1 MVPEHGLTPEQL
13 VSIRPALESIRDEMT
28 LDESQSPAFFRLPQ
42 QQLTAYATIREA
54 SELGRVFRA
63 ANGLHDRIDAVVVIA
78 SGSSFFGTHAFFRA
92 CCDPYHNELTR
103 ASRGSKP
110 RMYFIGNSFDNDD
123 TAALLSRLAEGG
135 YNDTQV
141 EKRWA
146 IIVIDPVGDTPETS
160 AAFQQMV
167 AALERRLGDQASS
180 LLKDLVL
187 PIVSDSSS
195 IDDEIARIRCTEIFR
210 VAASDDERF
219 NVLSPVGLLTVAMLG
234 LDCMKLLAGAASIN
248 EHFKT
253 SRFAD
258 NVVLNYVAANH
269 LLGQHHGKR
278 VRVTSV
284 WSPSLEAL
292 SQWHGQ
298 LVTSV
303 LAHLDITPV
312 TMVNT
317 RDLAGR
323 HQQHLIGANDKVF
336 NNLFVSSC
344 RQDTLTAKLPPK
356 QPGASAVTF
365 LDIMRSALQRT
376 SDELSDHSRPSTNLV
391 IPRIDMF
398 ELGELFQMLMIAT
411 YVENRLGER
420 NLFERNLLNVS

>member
-13 VSIRPALESIRDEMT
+13 ASIRPALESIRDEMT
-28 LDESQSPAFFRLPQ
+28 LDETQSPAFFRVPQ
-42 QQLTAYATIREA
+42 EQLTAYATIREA

-78 SGSSFFGTHAFFRA
+78 RGSSFFGTHAFFRA

-110 RMYFIGNSFDNDD
+110 RMYFIGNNFDNDD

-146 IIVIDPVGDTPETS
+146 IIVIDPAGDTPETT
-160 AAFQQMV
+160 AAFQHVV
-167 AALERRLGDQASS
+167 AALESRLGDQASS

-187 PIVSDSSS
+187 PIVSNTSSL
-195 IDDEIARIRCTEIFR
+195 DGEIARINCTETFR
-210 VAASDDERF
+210 IAANDDERF

-234 LDCMKLLAGAASIN
+234 LDCMKLLAGAVSIN

-258 NVVLNYVAANH
+258 NVVLRYVAANH
-269 LLGQHHGKR
+269 VLGQHHGKHI
-278 VRVTSV
+278 RVTCVSN
-284 WSPSLEAL
+284 PSLEAL

-298 LVTSV
+298 LFTSV
-303 LAHLDITPV
+303 LVHSDVTPV
-312 TMVNT
+312 TIVNT

-323 HQQHLIGANDKVF
+323 HQQHLLGANDKVF
-336 NNLFVSSC
+336 NNLFVSTC
-344 RQDTLTAKLPPK
+344 RQDTLTAKLPPN
-356 QPGASAVTF
+356 QPDASSATF
-365 LDIMRSALQRT
+365 LDIMTSALQRT
-376 SDELSDHSRPSTNLV
+376 SADLSANGRPSTTLV
-391 IPRIDMF
+391 MPKIDMF
-398 ELGELFQMLMIAT
+398 ELGELFQMLMLAT
-411 YVENRLGER
+411 YVESRLG
-420 NLFERNLLNVS
+420 